1 MNINN
6 EVENDSFD
14 EETFQEIANLEELVA
29 EGIIL
34 PDTAE
39 KVKISKSII
48 EKKYSSLQEK
58 TIKKLNLQIKIK
70 EYLSKIPNLSET
82 DKQEIINLSYQKEN
96 EIIKLKYKNL
106 SIKNF
111 EIIKP
116 IGRGGFGEVNICK
129 YKENSKIYAMK
140 KIKFEVLKFKNG
152 LLHILAE
159 KDILLLND
167 DNIWITK
174 LRYSFIDDNYLYLIM
189 DYCPGGDFMD
199 YLVKKD
205 FLTEDEARFYIAE
218 IILCVES
225 LHKMGCIHRDL
236 KPDNIL
242 ISENGHLKL
251 SDFGLSFL
259 STEILFPYTK
269 NKNKYEPI
277 IAYSNVG
284 SPDYVAPEVLS
295 GEGYG
300 EEIDWWSV
308 GAIFYEMLIGFPP
321 FFSDNSQMT
330 CEKIKNFSRYLNI
343 PKERKISGE
352 AKKLIMN
359 FLDDQEK
366 RLGVNGI
373 NEIKNH
379 CFFRNFDWDNI
390 LEMKPPFIPKLN
402 LDDDNKNINNKNLC
416 SIRLANKIKRKN
428 IFFNRDY
435 EKKLTLSKYFFKFN
449 GDVLLKEKNIEQEI
463 FELIKKEVE
472 YKLANKYTFEEGSSE
487 NISSIKSCET
497 KSNPISRG
505 SFSRE
510 RILKFSSFSPKISN
524 QLLHSNLATSGKKSL
539 KILPIKNLISNEGK
553 DKIKNKL
560 NLSSINITRVKNNL
574 SNPINEIK
582 INDKQFKESNEISNF
597 NDRNKKKRNNRKIVI
612 IRRKPLL
619 NEINV

>member
-1 MNINN
+1 MNSNN
-6 EVENDSFD
+6 EAEDESID
-14 EETFQEIANLEELVA
+14 EETFQEIANLDELVIQ
-29 EGIIL
+29 GIIL
-34 PDTAE
+34 PSTAE

-48 EKKYSSLQEK
+48 EKKYASLQEK
-58 TIKKLNLQIKIK
+58 AIKKLNLQLKIQ
-70 EYLSKIPNLSET
+70 EYLSKIQNLSET
-82 DKQEIINLSYQKEN
+82 EKQEIINLSYQKEN

-116 IGRGGFGEVNICK
+116 IGKGGFGEVNICR

-140 KIKFEVLKFKNG
+140 KIKFEKLKFKNG
-152 LLHILAE
+152 LLHIQTE

-167 DNIWITK
+167 DNIWITQ

-189 DYCPGGDFMD
+189 DYCPGGDLMD

-205 FLTEDEARFYIAE
+205 LLTEDEARFYIAE
-218 IILCVES
+218 IILCVDS

-242 ISENGHLKL
+242 ISDNGHLKL

-295 GEGYG
+295 AEGYG

-321 FFSDNSQMT
+321 FFSENAQMT
-330 CEKIKNFSRYLNI
+330 CEKIKKFSKYLNI

-352 AKKLIMN
+352 AKKLIYS
-359 FLDDQEK
+359 FLTEPEK
-366 RLGVNGI
+366 RLGINGI

-379 CFFRNFDWDNI
+379 CFFRDFDWDKI
-390 LEMKPPFIPKLN
+390 REMTPPFIPKLN
-402 LDDDNKNINNKNLC
+402 SDTDTNNFTNKNIC
-416 SIRLANKIKRKN
+416 SIRLTNKIKRTN
-428 IFFNRDY
+428 IFFNKEDDN
-435 EKKLTLSKYFFKFN
+435 KLTLSKYFFQFN
-449 GDVLLKEKNIEQEI
+449 GDVLLKEKNLEQEI

-472 YKLANKYTFEEGSSE
+472 FRLANKYTFEEGSSE

-497 KSNPISRG
+497 KSNPIST
-505 SFSRE
+505 SSISRE
-510 RILKFSSFSPKISN
+510 RIVKFSSFSPKISSHF
-524 QLLHSNLATSGKKSL
+524 LHSNAAISHKKSL
-539 KILPIKNLISNEGK
+539 KILPIKNLIINEGK
-553 DKIKNKL
+553 DKIKKKANC
-560 NLSSINITRVKNNL
+560 SSVNILHVKNNL
-574 SNPINEIK
+574 SCSIDEK
-582 INDKQFKESNEISNF
+582 RTNDKQLKESIEISNF
-597 NDRNKKKRNNRKIVI
+597 NDKIKKKKNNRKIVI
-612 IRRKPLL
+612 IRRKPLP
-619 NEINV
+619 NVMNS